1 MLLVRQNES
10 SLQDRLHGC
19 CSFYDCSSEPSGRHH
34 KGNTT
39 IVDKC
44 LWCDILWSA
53 GCYTNCSSGIF
64 VRQCEMVLLKLHYN
78 HCIKSRSSCSGR
90 TQALVS
96 KQPLRQVSPKPLT
109 YHKLTWNTLD
119 KRTVGAVA
127 SLSNSPYE

>member
-1 MLLVRQNES
+1 MNLHCKIVFMAAAAFTIAHQN
-10 SLQDRLHGC
+10 LQLDITKATL
-19 CSFYDCSSEPSGRHH
+19 
-34 KGNTT
+34 

-53 GCYTNCSSGIF
+53 ECYTNCSSGTF
-64 VRQCEMVLLKLHYN
+64 VRQCETVLLKLHYN

-90 TQALVS
+90 TRALVS

-109 YHKLTWNTLD
+109 YHKLTSNTLD